1 MPHYY
6 FHLCQG
12 SHIIAHDMVGHAFEN
27 DEAARQHARSG
38 GGLVTAEP
46 AVPGVLRRYE
56 LKVVN
61 EAGQDILLFSPTNP
75 GEAVAP

>member
-12 SHIIAHDMVGHAFEN
+12 SHIIAHDMVGQAFES

-38 GGLVTAEP
+38 GGLITVGP
-46 AVPGVLRRYE
+46 AMPGFLSRYE

-61 EAGQDILLFSPTNP
+61 EAGKDILLFSLANS
-75 GEAVAP
+75 GIK

>member
-38 GGLVTAEP
+38 GGLVKVGP
-46 AVPGVLRRYE
+46 AMPRFLSRYE

-61 EAGQDILLFSPTNP
+61 EAGKDIPLFSLTKP
-75 GEAVAP
+75 GVT